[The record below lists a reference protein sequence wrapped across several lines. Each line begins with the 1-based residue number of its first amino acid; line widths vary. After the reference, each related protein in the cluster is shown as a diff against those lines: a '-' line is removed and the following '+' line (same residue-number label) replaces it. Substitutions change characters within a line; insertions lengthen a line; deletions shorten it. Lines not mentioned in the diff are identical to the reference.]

1 MTLQSLK
8 IGIKQISTRYI
19 YIHIIS
25 LNTLIVLDTWGSIAT
40 HDMGDGI
47 YFETTVCTVMAN
59 LYIQCYNTGLLR
71 LGKEVSSH

>member
-8 IGIKQISTRYI
+8 IGIKQIPTR

-25 LNTLIVLDTWGSIAT
+25 LNTLIVIDTWGSVAT

-71 LGKEVSSH
+71 LGKEVSCH